1 MTSENPDV
9 NKLSLDKILSSYL
22 GSEGWIETILPTGG
36 LNIKP
41 IEAKDFQQ
49 TDHDP
54 EPKEEDVELVMMNT
68 TGISVDTARKTLRET
83 NNDVVEAI
91 MKLIE

>member
-9 NKLSLDKILSSYL
+9 KKLSLDKILSSYL

-36 LNIKP
+36 LNIRP
-41 IEAKDFQQ
+41 IQTTDFQKI
-49 TDHDP
+49 DHDP